1 MPSIET
7 NGLTKR
13 FGDVVA
19 VEDLDLTI
27 EEGEIFGFL
36 GPNGAGKS
44 TTINMLLDFIRP
56 TEGSAEVFGMDAQ
69 RQPEAIRERIG
80 VLPEGY
86 GFDDYLTGREYLEWT
101 IESRGAD
108 DDPDEL
114 LDLVGILD
122 DADRKAK
129 GYSKGMQQRLAFGMA
144 LVDDP
149 DLLILDEPSTG
160 LDPNGI
166 QQMRSLV
173 RDRAENGTT
182 VFFSSHILSEVEAV
196 CDRVGVMNEGRLT
209 ALDTIENLRENAGGR
224 SSIELACASP
234 PSVDGLGDIDGVATV
249 DVDGARLTAQCT
261 DPAAKV
267 DVVRHV
273 DDRADVVDI
282 LAENTSLEELFNQ
295 YTGGGRDGPGT
306 ADGSGADFGSDSGSG
321 SGSGSGSDSQEASA

>member
-56 TEGSAEVFGMDAQ
+56 TEGSAELFGMDAQ
-69 RQPEAIRERIG
+69 RRPEAIRERIG

-86 GFDDYLTGREYLEWT
+86 GFDDYLTGREYMEWT

-114 LDLVGILD
+114 LDMVGISD

-173 RDRAENGTT
+173 RDRADDGTT

-209 ALDTIENLRENAGGR
+209 ALDTIENLRENAGGH
-224 SSIELACASP
+224 SSIELACATP
-234 PSVDGLGDIDGVATV
+234 PSVDGLGDIEGVATV
-249 DVDGARLTAQCT
+249 SVDGARLTAQCT

-267 DVVRHV
+267 DVVRRV

-282 LAENTSLEELFNQ
+282 LAENTSLEELFNE
-295 YTGGGRDGPGT
+295 YTGGGRDGDGT
-306 ADGSGADFGSDSGSG
+306 APLAGDSGGDSGST
-321 SGSGSGSDSQEASA
+321 SGGSDSQEASV

>member
-1 MPSIET
+1 MAAIET
-7 NGLTKR
+7 HGLTKR

-27 EEGEIFGFL
+27 EEGEVFGFL

-56 TEGSAEVFGMDAQ
+56 TEGSAQVFGIDAQ
-69 RQPEAIRERIG
+69 RDPERIRERIG

-108 DDPDEL
+108 DDPQEIL
-114 LDLVGILD
+114 ETVGIAG
-122 DADRKAK
+122 DADRKAA

-166 QQMRSLV
+166 QQMRSVV
-173 RDRAENGTT
+173 RDRADDGTT

-209 ALDTIENLRENAGGR
+209 ALDTIEGLRENAGGR
-224 SSIELACASP
+224 GTITLECATP
-234 PSVDGLGDIDGVATV
+234 PETDGVGDLAGV
-249 DVDGARLTAQCT
+249 AEVSVEGARLTAQCT

-267 DVVRHV
+267 DVVRRV
-273 DDRADVVDI
+273 DDRAEVVDI

-295 YTGGGRDGPGT
+295 YTGGGRDG
-306 ADGSGADFGSDSGSG
+306 ASEALQGSNAEENAGE
-321 SGSGSGSDSQEASA
+321 EASV